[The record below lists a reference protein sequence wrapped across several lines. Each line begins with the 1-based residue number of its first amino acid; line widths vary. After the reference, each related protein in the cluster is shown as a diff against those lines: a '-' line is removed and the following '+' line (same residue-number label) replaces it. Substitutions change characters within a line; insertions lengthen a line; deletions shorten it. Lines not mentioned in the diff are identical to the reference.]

1 MHEKDCLSLKK
12 HTKSHIDFHAERHF
26 GNVPVDQPVQ
36 LLHIPALSAE
46 HPDPVHG
53 DQPAPVVGVYE
64 QQH

>member
-12 HTKSHIDFHAERHF
+12 HTKSHIDFHAECHF

-36 LLHIPALSAE
+36 LLHIPALSTE

-53 DQPAPVVGVYE
+53 DQPAPVVGVYG